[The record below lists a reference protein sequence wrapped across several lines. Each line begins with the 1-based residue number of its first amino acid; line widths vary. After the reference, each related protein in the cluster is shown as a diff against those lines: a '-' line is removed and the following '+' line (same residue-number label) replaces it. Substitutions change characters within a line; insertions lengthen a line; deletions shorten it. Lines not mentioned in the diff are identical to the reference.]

1 MRESGASR
9 VELPPLL
16 VSVPQAAQ
24 MIGRGHSKIYD
35 LIGEGTIKAVK
46 SDNRTLIVVASLH
59 EYVASLPLAKVAAP
73 RVRPPPPLRA
83 VPRKPRS
90 AATIP
95 VRAKTPGATAEAIAG
110 RYDARRGG
118 VVE

>member
-16 VSVPQAAQ
+16 VSVPQAAK

-35 LIGEGTIKAVK
+35 LIGEGRIHAVK
-46 SDNRTLIVVASLH
+46 SDNRTLITVESLH
-59 EYVASLPLAKVAAP
+59 EYVRSLPLAKVAAP

-83 VPRKPRS
+83 VPESQEAPPPFPSVLRRRGRPRKPLP
-90 AATIP
+90 ATESVAP
-95 VRAKTPGATAEAIAG
+95 AET
-110 RYDARRGG
+110 R
-118 VVE
+118 